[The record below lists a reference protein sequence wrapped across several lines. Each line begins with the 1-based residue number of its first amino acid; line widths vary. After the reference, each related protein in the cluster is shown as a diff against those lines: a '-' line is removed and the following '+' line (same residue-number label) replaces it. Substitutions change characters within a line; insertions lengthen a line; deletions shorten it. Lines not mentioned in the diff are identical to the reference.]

1 MKNVVLSIVVIAALA
16 AAGIGGTF
24 AHFSDTEESYD
35 NYLQTDEMD
44 LTVSTV
50 MKSDGVWKSL
60 GEYDDEPYGSG
71 VPALIKESGYMYPCR
86 DYSYHFDLHN
96 ISESTVGMAYMHFKN
111 LRTEDIDSKDGD
123 PKPEAEQVA
132 ESGGQLGQV
141 QLPGILPDYVDLIGA
156 AACEVV
162 GIEIEEMD
170 TTPVATVD
178 LSGYDDP
185 SMGGNG
191 DGIVTLNELICH
203 NIPLVEIPPC
213 NSYVVLVR
221 FHFFDID
228 EDTLIADGWITP
240 PANPAPGDGGYF
252 NGDDPDIADKCWDH
266 WPTNAFQKDKLLFDI
281 LFSLAQVP

>member
-1 MKNVVLSIVVIAALA
+1 VVISALV

-24 AHFSDTEESYD
+24 AHFSDTEESFD

-50 MKSDGVWKSL
+50 IKVGGVWVSQA
-60 GEYDDEPYGSG
+60 EYDDLPYGVG
-71 VPALIKESGYMYPCR
+71 VPALIEETSFMYPCR

-96 ISESTVGMAYMHFKN
+96 ISVNTVGQAYMHFKN
-111 LRTEDIDSKDGD
+111 LRCEDVDSKDGD

-132 ESGGQLGQV
+132 ECGGQLGQV
-141 QLPGILPDYVDLIGA
+141 EVPGINPDYVDCIGA
-156 AACEVV
+156 MACEVV
-162 GIEIEEMD
+162 GVEIEEMD
-170 TTPVATVD
+170 TTSVAVVD
-178 LSGYDDP
+178 LDPYDTP
-185 SMGGNG
+185 AMGGNG

-221 FHFFDID
+221 FHFFDLD
-228 EDTLIADGWITP
+228 EDQMILDGVVAP

-252 NGDDPDIADKCWDH
+252 DGTDPDIAAKCWDH
-266 WPTNAFQKDKLLFDI
+266 WPTNAFQKDKLIFDI